1 MPASSEN
8 SVVKAATKQVLSH
21 FLKPTATSH
30 VLPGGAKIRKLLSLG
45 SVAVVTA
52 VLFGCA
58 TAPLNTNEVSVQLT
72 PEQILSEP
80 DAAKGTVIWG
90 GVIVSS
96 TNLVDRT
103 QFEVLA
109 YPLDRQ
115 QRPLTHRKS
124 LGRFLLQ
131 SPDYIETQNYSPGR
145 ELTAIG
151 TLQGVTK
158 GEIGEASYVYPTVT
172 INDVHLWH
180 PDNSHEK
187 PRFIFGIGLNIGG

>member
-1 MPASSEN
+1 MKRQVMTRKAMPN
-8 SVVKAATKQVLSH
+8 RL
-21 FLKPTATSH
+21 FL
-30 VLPGGAKIRKLLSLG
+30 G
-45 SVAVVTA
+45 VAVV
-52 VLFGCA
+52 VLLASLVGCA
-58 TAPLNTNEVSVQLT
+58 AAPLNTNEVSVQAT
-72 PEQILSEP
+72 PEEILQRP
-80 DAAKGTVIWG
+80 DNAKGTVIWG

-109 YPLDRQ
+109 YPLDSR
-115 QRPLTHRKS
+115 QRPVTHKKS

-131 SPDYIETQNYSPGR
+131 SPDYLETQNYSPGR

-158 GEIGEASYVYPTVT
+158 GEIGEAKYVYPTVT

>member
-1 MPASSEN
+1 MKLRYSKIPQMLVMVC
-8 SVVKAATKQVLSH
+8 VVAIT
-21 FLKPTATSH
+21 
-30 VLPGGAKIRKLLSLG
+30 GC
-45 SVAVVTA
+45 VTP
-52 VLFGCA
+52 
-58 TAPLNTNEVSVQLT
+58 PLNTDQVSVKLT
-72 PEQILSEP
+72 PEEVKERPES
-80 DAAKGTVIWG
+80 AKGTVIWG

-96 TNLVDRT
+96 VNLADRT

-109 YPLDRQ
+109 YPLDGY
-115 QRPLTHRKS
+115 QRPATSRKS

-131 SPDYIETQNYSPGR
+131 SPDYIETQNYAPGR

-158 GEIGEASYVYPTVT
+158 GEIGEASYDYPTVT

-180 PDNSHEK
+180 TDNSHER